1 MIHSSLT
8 EKKLNE
14 VRKVLATDDMVIIL
28 ENQNTSLEQLS
39 NVNGFTGCGC
49 YRNY

>member
-8 EKKLNE
+8 ERKLNE
-14 VRKVLATDDMVIIL
+14 VRKVLATDDMVIIV
-28 ENQNTSLEQLS
+28 ENQNIYISLEQIS

-49 YRNY
+49 

>member
-28 ENQNTSLEQLS
+28 EN
-39 NVNGFTGCGC
+39 
-49 YRNY
+49 